1 MHNDPSLSN
10 AAKDQISVLGDA
22 YNTHDKATFFSKL
35 KGSNP
40 GAAGHC
46 KREGVDD
53 DGNCGHLSR
62 NGSAIY
68 LNASAG
74 CQEAQSHTHA
84 HTRTHA
90 HNVNIYKSISME
102 KRLDCLLRRQLLQ
115 FFEQPLIQPC
125 PVGEKTHAR
134 RRGGCPRRGH
144 WFRRRQDIFPQRG
157 SCGGRGRRG
166 G

>member
-1 MHNDPSLSN
+1 MHNDPSLSD

-68 LNASAG
+68 LNPLPAPV
-74 CQEAQSHTHA
+74 T
-84 HTRTHA
+84 
-90 HNVNIYKSISME
+90 
-102 KRLDCLLRRQLLQ
+102 LR
-115 FFEQPLIQPC
+115 
-125 PVGEKTHAR
+125 VTGAR
-134 RRGGCPRRGH
+134 RVLVTAASR
-144 WFRRRQDIFPQRG
+144 
-157 SCGGRGRRG
+157 SCALASKLRL
-166 G
+166 

>member
-1 MHNDPSLSN
+1 MHNDPSLSD

-90 HNVNIYKSISME
+90 HNVNIYKSSQWKNASIASS
-102 KRLDCLLRRQLLQ
+102 D
-115 FFEQPLIQPC
+115 
-125 PVGEKTHAR
+125 V
-134 RRGGCPRRGH
+134 
-144 WFRRRQDIFPQRG
+144 
-157 SCGGRGRRG
+157 SCSSSSSSR
-166 G
+166 

>member
-68 LNASAG
+68 LIASAG

-90 HNVNIYKSISME
+90 HNVNIYKSSQWKNASIASS
-102 KRLDCLLRRQLLQ
+102 D
-115 FFEQPLIQPC
+115 
-125 PVGEKTHAR
+125 V
-134 RRGGCPRRGH
+134 
-144 WFRRRQDIFPQRG
+144 
-157 SCGGRGRRG
+157 SCSSSSSSR
-166 G
+166 